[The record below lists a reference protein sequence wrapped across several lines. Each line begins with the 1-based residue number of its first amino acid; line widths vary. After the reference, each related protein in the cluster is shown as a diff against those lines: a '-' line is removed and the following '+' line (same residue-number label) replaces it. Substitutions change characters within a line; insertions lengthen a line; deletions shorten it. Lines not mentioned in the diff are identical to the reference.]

1 MNFKKTGLVATIFA
15 LFTVGNTMADENP
28 QVAIKTSKGTIVAEL
43 YPDKAPV
50 TVANFLDLVDSD
62 FYAGVIFHRVIAGF
76 MVQTGGFDENMKQQ
90 DPNET
95 IVNESSNGLSN
106 LRGTLAMARTS
117 DPHSASSQ
125 FYINVN
131 DNTFLD
137 KAPGN
142 DGYAVFGKVTEGM
155 DVVEDIELSDTHT
168 VAGHADVPKEA
179 IVIEDISRVESVD

>member
-1 MNFKKTGLVATIFA
+1 
-15 LFTVGNTMADENP
+15 MADENP
-28 QVAIKTSKGTIVAEL
+28 QVSIKTSKGTIVAEL

-50 TVANFLDLVDSD
+50 TVANFLNLVDSD

-76 MVQTGGFDENMKQQ
+76 MIQTGGFDENMKRQ

-142 DGYAVFGKVTEGM
+142 DGYAVFGKVTSGM
-155 DVVEDIELSDTHT
+155 DIVEQIELTETHT
-168 VAGHADVPKEA
+168 VAGHQDVPTEA
-179 IVIEDISRVESVD
+179 IVIEDISRVESTD